1 MDMETLLF
9 YLLRISIAAAVIYGC
24 YKIFISKTTFYKANR
39 TILLGVFVLTLIL
52 PLFSI
57 TLPEINWFRQPETG
71 ITDLS
76 LLENVTVDNTIPAT
90 APAKPIPWQN
100 ILLIAYLAGFIFC
113 LLRYAAGMVRMMYII
128 RSAEKIQL
136 PEGNTLYVTGRDIAP
151 FSWMKFIIISGKS
164 FRDENT
170 DIIRHEQAHV
180 AHRHSIDLML
190 ADMYCIAFWFNPFAW
205 LLRRELRDVHE
216 YQADAAVVEN
226 RSDYREYQLL
236 LIRHCVGEHKFS
248 VANNFEFN
256 NLQKRIKMIM
266 RTKSSNKTK
275 WLYSSLIFGGL
286 LAVAILSVN
295 TLQAKT
301 PLEVN
306 ITEKSSSATDAL
318 KGKINEIK
326 IVGIKAGANPDVR
339 VDGKNVVVLGK
350 KTKKDG
356 ITETVEVNTDSEKP
370 LFIVDGTQVN
380 SIDQINSN
388 DIESISVLK
397 DKSATAIY
405 GEKGKNGVILV
416 TTKKTAKLNEIKDP
430 ANSTVSENQ
439 TVARDTVKIRRK
451 IITNSKGEKQEVH
464 IAKQNDF
471 LQNPPLFILEDK
483 EITYEQMNNIA
494 KDDIQSVT
502 VLKDKSSTDIYGEK
516 GKNGVVI
523 IHLKESG
530 KSPK

>member
-1 MDMETLLF
+1 
-9 YLLRISIAAAVIYGC
+9 
-24 YKIFISKTTFYKANR
+24 
-39 TILLGVFVLTLIL
+39 
-52 PLFSI
+52 
-57 TLPEINWFRQPETG
+57 
-71 ITDLS
+71 
-76 LLENVTVDNTIPAT
+76 
-90 APAKPIPWQN
+90 
-100 ILLIAYLAGFIFC
+100 
-113 LLRYAAGMVRMMYII
+113 
-128 RSAEKIQL
+128 
-136 PEGNTLYVTGRDIAP
+136 
-151 FSWMKFIIISGKS
+151 
-164 FRDENT
+164 
-170 DIIRHEQAHV
+170 
-180 AHRHSIDLML
+180 
-190 ADMYCIAFWFNPFAW
+190 
-205 LLRRELRDVHE
+205 
-216 YQADAAVVEN
+216 
-226 RSDYREYQLL
+226 
-236 LIRHCVGEHKFS
+236 
-248 VANNFEFN
+248 
-256 NLQKRIKMIM
+256 M

-275 WLYSSLIFGGL
+275 WLYSSLIFGGI

>member
-1 MDMETLLF
+1 METLLF
-9 YLLRISIAAAVIYGC
+9 YLLRISISAAVIYGC

-39 TILLGVFVLTLIL
+39 TILLGVFALTLIL

-90 APAKPIPWQN
+90 APVKPIPWQN

-113 LLRYAAGMVRMMYII
+113 LLRYAAGMVRMMHII
-128 RSAEKIQL
+128 RSAGKVQL
-136 PEGNTLYVTGRDIAP
+136 PEGNTLYVTSRDIAP
-151 FSWMKFIIISGKS
+151 FSWMKFIVISGKS

-205 LLRRELRDVHE
+205 LLRCELRDVHE
-216 YQADAAVVEN
+216 YQADADVVEN

-236 LIRHCVGEHKFS
+236 LIRHCVGENKFS

-301 PLEVN
+301 PLEAN
-306 ITEKSSSATDAL
+306 ITEKSSSATNAL

-339 VDGKNVVVLGK
+339 VDGKNVVVPGK

-370 LFIVDGTQVN
+370 LFIVDGMPVN
-380 SIDQINSN
+380 SIDQINTN

-405 GEKGKNGVILV
+405 GNKGKYGVILV
-416 TTKKTAKLNEIKDP
+416 TTKKP
-430 ANSTVSENQ
+430 VNSKAFENQ
-439 TVARDTVKIRRK
+439 TEVKDTVSIRRK
-451 IITNSKGEKQEVH
+451 IIINSKGEKQEVY

-471 LQNPPLFILEDK
+471 LQNSPLILLDDK
-483 EITYEQMNNIA
+483 EITNEQMNNIA
-494 KDDIQSVT
+494 TDDIQSIS
-502 VLKDKSSTDIYGEK
+502 VLKDKSSSELYGEK
-516 GKNGVVI
+516 AKNGVVI
-523 IHLKESG
+523 IRLKENG